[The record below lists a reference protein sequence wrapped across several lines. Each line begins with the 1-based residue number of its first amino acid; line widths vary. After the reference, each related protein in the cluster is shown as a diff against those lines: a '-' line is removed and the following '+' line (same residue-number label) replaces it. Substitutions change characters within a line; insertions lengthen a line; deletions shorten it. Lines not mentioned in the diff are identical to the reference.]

1 MSERFSTVQRVRFGD
16 LDAMQHMNNVEFLRF
31 FETARIDYMLQLS
44 PEHAP
49 TERRQFGFIFA
60 ECHITYRAPAFFG
73 DMIRTYIWPSE
84 LKRSSLRLAFE
95 MRTEND
101 NRLVAEGWG
110 TLVGYD
116 YGAGRTQRIPE
127 VLRER
132 VGPQIRAADT
142 VG

>member
-1 MSERFSTVQRVRFGD
+1 MSERFSTLQRVRFGD

-31 FETARIDYMLQLS
+31 FETARIDYLKQLS

-49 TERRQFGFIFA
+49 TARSKFGFIFA
-60 ECHITYRAPAFFG
+60 ECHVAYRGPAFF
-73 DMIRTYIWPSE
+73 DDVIRTYIWPAE
-84 LKRSSLRLAFE
+84 LRRSSLRLAFE

-101 NRLVAEGWG
+101 DRLVAEGWG

-116 YGAGRTQRIPE
+116 YGAGTPQPIPQ
-127 VLRER
+127 VLRGR
-132 VGPQIRAADT
+132 VEPQIPAADG